1 MSCFLF
7 LFFVVSNTCQW
18 SQGNDGGFLPDSV
31 LLTLCRDHH
40 GKRVDGEERG
50 PSASNI
56 FSMGAHFRDILP
68 RFSAPSRGNGSST
81 SSAAILLCFTIHAFS
96 LSARDITSAD
106 RR

>member
-1 MSCFLF
+1 MSCFVF

-18 SQGNDGGFLPDSV
+18 LYINDGGFLPDSV

-50 PSASNI
+50 PSASNR
-56 FSMGAHFRDILP
+56 FSMGAQFRNILP
-68 RFSAPSRGNGSST
+68 RFSASSRGNGSST
-81 SSAAILLCFTIHAFS
+81 SSAAILLCITIGAFS
-96 LSARDITSAD
+96 LSARDIISAD